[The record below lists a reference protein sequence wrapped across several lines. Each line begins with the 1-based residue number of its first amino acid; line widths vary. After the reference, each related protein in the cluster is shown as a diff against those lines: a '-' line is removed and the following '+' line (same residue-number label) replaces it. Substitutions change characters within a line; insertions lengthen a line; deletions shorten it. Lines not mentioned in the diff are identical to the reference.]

1 MAPDLYIGLL
11 SGTSIDS
18 IDAAMLDFSS
28 HKMTLLETHSEPID
42 ADLRNQLIDLCSS
55 GDNEIERLGVLDR
68 QLGLMFAKSVN
79 ALLEKTGLK
88 PSAIKA
94 IGSHGQTVRHRPA
107 DASRKKGQAFTL
119 QIGDPNTI
127 AEGCSIATVAD
138 FRRRDIAANGQG
150 APLVPIFHQAA
161 FAKTSINRA
170 IVNIGGMSNVSLL
183 TSDQKITGFDT
194 GPGNV
199 LLDSW
204 VRRQLGHDYDR
215 DGNWAASG
223 QIDAELLEAMLAHP
237 FLSRPA
243 PKSTGRE
250 DFNLEWLLQ
259 LTQRFPGRQPA
270 NIQATLLEMTAR
282 SISDALLQSP
292 EPSTEI
298 YICGGGASNL
308 QLMARLQELLLPMP
322 VNTTTEL
329 GIPPGWVEASAF
341 AWFAKQT
348 LAGRPSSDP
357 AVTGAKGPRI
367 LGGVFQS

>member
-1 MAPDLYIGLL
+1 MAPELYIGLM

-28 HKMTLLETHSEPID
+28 HQMILLETHSEPIE
-42 ADLRNQLIDLCSS
+42 ADVRTRLIDLCSP
-55 GDNEIERLGVLDR
+55 GNNEIDRLGVLDR
-68 QLGLMFAKSVN
+68 QLGLVFSKAAN
-79 ALLEKTGLK
+79 ALLQKTGLK
-88 PSAIKA
+88 PTAIKA

-107 DASRKKGQAFTL
+107 DTGRKNDNAFSL

-127 AEGCSIATVAD
+127 TENCSITTVAD
-138 FRRRDIAANGQG
+138 FRRRDIAADGQG
-150 APLVPIFHQAA
+150 APLVPLFHQAA
-161 FAKTSINRA
+161 FAKTGINRA

-183 TSDQKITGFDT
+183 ASDQKLTGFDT

-204 VRRQLGHDYDR
+204 IRQQKGHDYDR

-223 QIDAELLEAMLAHP
+223 LIDAGLLEAMLAHP
-237 FLSRPA
+237 FLSRLA

-250 DFNLEWLLQ
+250 DFNLEWLLH
-259 LTQRFPGRQPA
+259 LTQRFPGQHPA

-282 SISDALLQSP
+282 SISDALFQTA
-292 EPSTEI
+292 EPLTEI

-308 QLMARLQELLLPMP
+308 KLMARLQELLLPLP
-322 VNTTTEL
+322 VSTTTEL

-348 LAGRPSSDP
+348 LEGRPSSNI

-367 LGGVFQS
+367 LGGIFHC

>member
-1 MAPDLYIGLL
+1 VAPELYIGLL

-18 IDAAMLDFSS
+18 IDAAILDFSS
-28 HKMTLLETHSEPID
+28 HQITLLETHSEPID
-42 ADLRNQLIDLCSS
+42 ADLRTQLIDLCSP
-55 GDNEIERLGVLDR
+55 GDNEIDRLGLLDR
-68 QLGLMFAKSVN
+68 QLGLKFAKAVN
-79 ALLEKTGLK
+79 ALLEKTDLK

-94 IGSHGQTVRHRPA
+94 IGSHGQTIRHRPA
-107 DASRKKGQAFTL
+107 DASRKKDRAFSL

-127 AEGCSIATVAD
+127 TENCSIATVAD
-138 FRRRDIAANGQG
+138 FRRRDIAADGQG
-150 APLVPIFHQAA
+150 APLVPLFHQAA
-161 FAKTSINRA
+161 FAKTGINRA

-183 TSDQKITGFDT
+183 ASDQKLTGFDT

-204 VRRQLGHDYDR
+204 IRRQQGHDYDR
-215 DGNWAASG
+215 DGSWAASG
-223 QIDAELLEAMLAHP
+223 LIDDELLEAMLEHP

-250 DFNLEWLLQ
+250 DFNLDWLLHLAQ
-259 LTQRFPGRQPA
+259 KFPGRHPE

-282 SISDALLQSP
+282 SISDTLLQTS
-292 EPSTEI
+292 EPLTEI

-308 QLMARLQELLLPMP
+308 QLMARLQELLLPLP
-322 VNTTTEL
+322 VNTTTQL

-348 LAGRPSSDP
+348 LEGCPSSNS
-357 AVTGAKGPRI
+357 AVTGAKGPRV
-367 LGGVFQS
+367 LGGIFQC